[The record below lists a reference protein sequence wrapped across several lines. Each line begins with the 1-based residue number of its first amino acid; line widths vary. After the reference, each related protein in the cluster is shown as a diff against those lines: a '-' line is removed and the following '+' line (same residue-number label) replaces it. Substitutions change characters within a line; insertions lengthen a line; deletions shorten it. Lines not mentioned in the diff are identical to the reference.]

1 MALFRTG
8 GGGGMPELTSVTALV
23 DSSAATGS
31 KKVSWT
37 GSAKKLYLV
46 LQLYVSN
53 STTGGYTSFGNNDT
67 MSNIAWSRRIS
78 KAQNNSNS
86 AYHAHRILLCKPTAD
101 GTCSI
106 TFTGTTSYGRFFY
119 SVYEFSPEVF
129 V

>member
-1 MALFRTG
+1 
-8 GGGGMPELTSVTALV
+8 MPELTSVTTLV
-23 DSSAATGS
+23 DSSAATSS

-46 LQLYVSN
+46 LQLYVST
-53 STTGGYTSFGNNDT
+53 STTNGYTSIGNNDT

-86 AYHAHRILLCKPTAD
+86 AYHAHRILLCKPSAD

-106 TFTGTTSYGRFFY
+106 TFTGSTNTGRFFY
-119 SVYEFSPEVF
+119 SVYEYSPEVF
-129 V
+129 L